1 MVGAAVPAY
10 IDSVKTNYMTETA
23 APARSTWLRPAP
35 AATPNTRHP
44 FRTMIVDDSAIIVI
58 CLREYL
64 DTQEAVQVVDTAD
77 NGSEAVRKA
86 VLLKPDLVLMDVN
99 MPCLNGLQATDLLRQ
114 RLPNTRIILM
124 TLDETDATRALAH
137 AHGAHGF
144 IAKERLAN
152 DLMTEIHRVC
162 QLPNIGSENH
172 RGNPPLPYQSSAL
185 PALPDLRMPA

>member
-1 MVGAAVPAY
+1 MAGAAAPAY
-10 IDSVKTNYMTETA
+10 IDSVKMNYMTET
-23 APARSTWLRPAP
+23 PAP
-35 AATPNTRHP
+35 AQRIWHLPAPAVTNGTHHP
-44 FRTMIVDDSAIIVI
+44 FRTLIVDDSAIIMI

-64 DTQEAVQVVDTAD
+64 DTQTSVQVVDTAD

-86 VLLKPDLVLMDVN
+86 VLLQPDLVLMDMN

-172 RGNPPLPYQSSAL
+172 RGYAPSSF
-185 PALPDLRMPA
+185 PAGARRAAADARIAA

>member
-1 MVGAAVPAY
+1 M
-10 IDSVKTNYMTETA
+10 KTNYMA
-23 APARSTWLRPAP
+23 QPP
-35 AATPNTRHP
+35 AAAQRIWHLPNAAVATGARHP
-44 FRTMIVDDSAIIVI
+44 FRTLIVDDSAIIVI

-64 DTQEAVQVVDTAD
+64 DTQDAVQVVGTAD

-99 MPCLNGLQATDLLRQ
+99 MPCLNGLQATALLRQ

-124 TLDETDATRALAH
+124 TLDETDTTRAFAH

-144 IAKERLAN
+144 IAKARLAN

-172 RGNPPLPYQSSAL
+172 RRHSALPYQSSAL